1 MSSTTRNLTTTGS
14 FMTKNV
20 GLLNLPLE
28 LFKTSQPGK
37 KNTKV
42 TSRFFFSMSFPQR
55 FAQHLLGPE
64 GCGML
69 DGANLPHGQM

>member
-1 MSSTTRNLTTTGS
+1 
-14 FMTKNV
+14 MTKNV
-20 GLLNLPLE
+20 GLSNLPLE

-37 KNTKV
+37 KTLR
-42 TSRFFFSMSFPQR
+42 SRHVFFFSMSFPQR